1 MYNDVTTN
9 VNLEPTFYLELLK
22 SLDYFG
28 ENAFYIQMCA
38 TACPLVL
45 NLSPEVNLLQQV

>member
-22 SLDYFG
+22 GLDYFG

-38 TACPLVL
+38 IDCPLVL
-45 NLSPEVNLLQQV
+45 NLSP